1 MISQQFIK
9 NLPFDNQNYQL
20 VEYPDFFSLKL
31 DKKVKVKDLGQKF
44 ATINSFFYDY
54 LREFHIPIAYIKKHE
69 KNSLMFVKFQQLPFI
84 VKILNSADKR
94 TAKLFSLKEGAHLN
108 LPVFEYHFGDS
119 KNSIVSESHLIS
131 FDLCTNENLKII
143 NRICSKVNAVLKSFF
158 ERRNE
163 TMGELTCS
171 FGKFES
177 KIYLVDDFTP
187 LSLKIFP
194 NEEISTNNWVD
205 PYNLNTSSEMRKY
218 TNHLYNITSS

>member
-1 MISQQFIK
+1 MISQQFIN

-20 VEYPDFFSLKL
+20 VEYPDFFSLNL
-31 DKKVKVKDLGQKF
+31 YKKVTVKDLGQKF

-54 LREFHIPIAYIKKHE
+54 LREFHIPCAYIKKYE
-69 KNSLMFVKFQQLPFI
+69 KNSLMFVKFQQLPFV

-94 TAKLFSLKEGAHLN
+94 TAKLFSIKEGAQLN
-108 LPVFEYHFGDS
+108 LPVFEFHVGDS
-119 KNSIVSESHLIS
+119 KNSFVSESHLIS
-131 FDLCTNENLKII
+131 FDLCTNENLKLI

-163 TMGELTCS
+163 TIGEVTCS

-177 KIYLVDDFTP
+177 KIYLIDDFTP

-194 NEEISTNNWVD
+194 NEEDNANNWAD
-205 PYNLNTSSEMRKY
+205 PYNLNTSSKMRKY
-218 TNHLYNITSS
+218 TDHLYNITNS

>member
-9 NLPFDNQNYQL
+9 NLPFDSQNYQL
-20 VEYPDFFSLKL
+20 VEYPDFFSLNL

-44 ATINSFFYDY
+44 ATISSFFYDY
-54 LREFHIPIAYIKKHE
+54 LREYHIPCAYIKKHE
-69 KNSLMFVKFQQLPFI
+69 KNSLMFVKFKQLPFV

-94 TAKLFSLKEGAHLN
+94 TAKLFSLKEGSHLN
-108 LPVFEYHFGDS
+108 LPVFEYHVGIS

-143 NRICSKVNAVLKSFF
+143 SRICSKVNAVLKSFF

-163 TMGELTCS
+163 TIGELTCS

-177 KIYLVDDFTP
+177 KIYLIDDFTP
-187 LSLKIFP
+187 LSLKVFP
-194 NEEISTNNWVD
+194 NEEKNTNNWVN
-205 PYNLNTSSEMRKY
+205 PYNLDSSSKMRKY
-218 TNHLYNITSS
+218 TDHLYNITSS

>member
-1 MISQQFIK
+1 
-9 NLPFDNQNYQL
+9 
-20 VEYPDFFSLKL
+20 
-31 DKKVKVKDLGQKF
+31 
-44 ATINSFFYDY
+44 
-54 LREFHIPIAYIKKHE
+54 
-69 KNSLMFVKFQQLPFI
+69 MFVKFQQLPFV

-94 TAKLFSLKEGAHLN
+94 TAKLFSLKEGAPLN

-163 TMGELTCS
+163 TIGEVTCS

-177 KIYLVDDFTP
+177 KIYLIDDFTP

-194 NEEISTNNWVD
+194 NGENYANIWVN

-218 TNHLYNITSS
+218 TDHLYNITSS

>member
-20 VEYPDFFSLKL
+20 VEYPDFFSLNQ

-44 ATINSFFYDY
+44 AAISSFFLDY
-54 LREFHIPIAYIKKHE
+54 LREYHIPCAYIKKHE
-69 KNSLMFVKFQQLPFI
+69 INSLMFVKFQQLPFV

-94 TAKLFSLKEGAHLN
+94 TAKLFSLKEGVQLN
-108 LPVFEYHFGDS
+108 LPVFEYHVGDS

-131 FDLCTNENLKII
+131 FDLCTNEDLKII

-163 TMGELTCS
+163 TIGELTCS

-194 NEEISTNNWVD
+194 NKENNTNNWVN
-205 PYNLNTSSEMRKY
+205 PYNLNSSSEMRKY
-218 TNHLYNITSS
+218 TDHLYNITSS

>member
-9 NLPFDNQNYQL
+9 NLPFDSQNYQL
-20 VEYPDFFSLKL
+20 VEYPDYFSLNQ
-31 DKKVKVKDLGQKF
+31 DKNIKVKDLGQKF
-44 ATINSFFYDY
+44 ASITSFFYDY
-54 LREFHIPIAYIKKHE
+54 LREFHIPCAYIKKYE
-69 KNSLMFVKFQQLPFI
+69 KNSLMFVKFQQLPFV

-94 TAKLFSLKEGAHLN
+94 TAKLFSLKEGSHLN

-131 FDLCTNENLKII
+131 FDICTNENLKII

-163 TMGELTCS
+163 TIGEVTCS

-177 KIYLVDDFTP
+177 KIYLIDDFTP

-194 NEEISTNNWVD
+194 NEENYTNNWVN

-218 TNHLYNITSS
+218 TDHLYNITSS

>member
-9 NLPFDNQNYQL
+9 NLPFDSQNYQL
-20 VEYPDFFSLKL
+20 VEYPDFFSLNK
-31 DKKVKVKDLGQKF
+31 DKNIKVKDLGQKF
-44 ATINSFFYDY
+44 ASINSFFYDY
-54 LREFHIPIAYIKKHE
+54 LKEFHIPCAYIKKYE
-69 KNSLMFVKFQQLPFI
+69 KNSLMFVKFQQLPFV

-94 TAKLFSLKEGAHLN
+94 TAKLFSLKEGSHLN

-163 TMGELTCS
+163 TIGEVTCS

-177 KIYLVDDFTP
+177 KIYLIDDFTP

-194 NEEISTNNWVD
+194 NEKNYTNNWVN

-218 TNHLYNITSS
+218 TDHLYNITSS

>member
-1 MISQQFIK
+1 
-9 NLPFDNQNYQL
+9 
-20 VEYPDFFSLKL
+20 
-31 DKKVKVKDLGQKF
+31 
-44 ATINSFFYDY
+44 
-54 LREFHIPIAYIKKHE
+54 
-69 KNSLMFVKFQQLPFI
+69 MFVKFQQLPFV

-94 TAKLFSLKEGAHLN
+94 TAKLFSLKEGVHLN
-108 LPVFEYHFGDS
+108 LPVFEYHVGDS

-163 TMGELTCS
+163 TIGELTCS

-177 KIYLVDDFTP
+177 KIYLIDDFTP

-194 NEEISTNNWVD
+194 NEENNTNNWVD
-205 PYNLNTSSEMRKY
+205 PYNLDTSSKMRKY
-218 TNHLYNITSS
+218 TDHLYNITNS

>member
-9 NLPFDNQNYQL
+9 NLPFDSQNYQL
-20 VEYPDFFSLKL
+20 VEYPDFFSLNL

-54 LREFHIPIAYIKKHE
+54 LREYHIPCAYIKKHE
-69 KNSLMFVKFQQLPFI
+69 KNSLMFVKFQQLPFV

-94 TAKLFSLKEGAHLN
+94 TAKLFSLKEGALLN

-131 FDLCTNENLKII
+131 FELCTYENLKLI

-163 TMGELTCS
+163 TIGEVTCS

-177 KIYLVDDFTP
+177 KIYLIDDFTP

-194 NEEISTNNWVD
+194 NGENYANNWVN
-205 PYNLNTSSEMRKY
+205 PYNLNTASEMRKY
-218 TNHLYNITSS
+218 TDHLYNITSS

>member
-1 MISQQFIK
+1 M
-9 NLPFDNQNYQL
+9 
-20 VEYPDFFSLKL
+20 
-31 DKKVKVKDLGQKF
+31 KDLGQKF
-44 ATINSFFYDY
+44 AAISSFFLDY
-54 LREFHIPIAYIKKHE
+54 LREYHIPCAYIKKHE
-69 KNSLMFVKFQQLPFI
+69 KNSLMFVKFQQLPFV

-94 TAKLFSLKEGAHLN
+94 TAKLFSLKEGTHLN
-108 LPVFEYHFGDS
+108 LPVFEYHVGDS

-131 FDLCTNENLKII
+131 FDLCTNEDLKII

-163 TMGELTCS
+163 TIGELTCS

-194 NEEISTNNWVD
+194 NKENNTNNWVN

-218 TNHLYNITSS
+218 TDHLYNITSS

>member
-20 VEYPDFFSLKL
+20 VEYPDFFSPNH
-31 DKKVKVKDLGQKF
+31 DKKVTVKDLGQKF

-54 LREFHIPIAYIKKHE
+54 LREYHIPCAYIKKYE
-69 KNSLMFVKFQQLPFI
+69 KNSLMFVKFQQLPFV
-84 VKILNSADKR
+84 VKILNAADKR
-94 TAKLFSLKEGAHLN
+94 TAKLFSIKEGADLN
-108 LPVFEYHFGDS
+108 LPVFEFHVGDS

-131 FDLCTNENLKII
+131 FDLCTNENLRII

-163 TMGELTCS
+163 TIGEVTCS

-177 KIYLVDDFTP
+177 KIYLIDDFTP

-194 NEEISTNNWVD
+194 NEENNTNNWVD
-205 PYNLNTSSEMRKY
+205 PYNLDTSSKMRKY
-218 TNHLYNITSS
+218 TDHLHNITNS